1 MQRELQQGEIS
12 RRRARWRRPHG
23 HAKGSAAGG
32 PVLNLPLNNN
42 NNLLRFVEQPN
53 SPIYALFGCR
63 ADVLSLSLCGFFVST
78 AWWHLF

>member
-1 MQRELQQGEIS
+1 MQKELQQGEIS

-42 NNLLRFVEQPN
+42 NNLLRFVELPN

-63 ADVLSLSLCGFFVST
+63 ADVLSLFLRGFFVSS
-78 AWWHLF
+78 ACGASL